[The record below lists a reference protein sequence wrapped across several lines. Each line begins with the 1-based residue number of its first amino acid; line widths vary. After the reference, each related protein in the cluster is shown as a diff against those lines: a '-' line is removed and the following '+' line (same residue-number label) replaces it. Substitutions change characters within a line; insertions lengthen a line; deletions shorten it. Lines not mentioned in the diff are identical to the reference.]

1 MDIAQSRDNGP
12 NITADL
18 KNDLIPNL
26 RAISSGESKYSSLTA
41 LIVTSILFFRRL
53 SEEIQL
59 LSQPYK
65 TNYRHFAEQ

>member
-26 RAISSGESKYSSLTA
+26 RAISSGESKYSSLTV
-41 LIVTSILFFRRL
+41 LIVTSILFFRKL